1 MNKNVVVI
9 GGFVT
14 ALIGVGIAAAT
25 TSPIAYGVGEANTQ
39 TVGTGIFGTLLAL
52 AGSVVSAFKLFT
64 GGNATSITNA
74 VDLLRPVL
82 TGQTT
87 LPQGAVRV
95 AFVILEADA
104 VIRKDTEDYIATQ
117 ALAKQF
123 LLPVDQA
130 K

>member
-1 MNKNVVVI
+1 MNRAWII

-39 TVGTGIFGTLLAL
+39 TVGTSIFGGILTI
-52 AGSVVSAFKLFT
+52 AGSVLSAIKLFT

-82 TGQTT
+82 TGQAT

-104 VIRKDTEDYIATQ
+104 VVRKNSADYEATQ
-117 ALAKQF
+117 KLAKQF
-123 LLPVDQA
+123 LLPNET

>member
-1 MNKNVVVI
+1 MNKSLIV
-9 GGFVT
+9 GGFAT
-14 ALIGVGIAAAT
+14 ALLGVALLSGSVT
-25 TSPIAYGVGEANTQ
+25 PIAYGASEANTQ
-39 TVGTGIFGTLLAL
+39 TVGSGIFGALLAIG
-52 AGSVVSAFKLFT
+52 GSILSAVKLFT
-64 GGNATSITNA
+64 GGNVTSITNA

-82 TGQTT
+82 TGQST

-123 LLPVDQA
+123 LLPTNPT
-130 K
+130 